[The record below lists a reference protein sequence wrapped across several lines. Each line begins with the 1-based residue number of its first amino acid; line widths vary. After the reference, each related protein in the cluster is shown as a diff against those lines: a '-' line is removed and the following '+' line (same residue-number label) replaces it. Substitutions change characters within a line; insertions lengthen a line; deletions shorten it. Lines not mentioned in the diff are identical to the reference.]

1 VGTSTLMSAD
11 VTFFF
16 DPNCPFTWR
25 TSRWLRSVTQ
35 ARGHSVDWRLMSLK
49 ILNEGQD
56 APEERRE
63 WLDQSI
69 RPVRVLFAARERLG
83 VAALDR
89 LYTEFGTRLHY
100 QGAGPGDDL
109 IKTALAAAELPDD
122 LIDAA
127 NDESLDAA
135 VKDSHNEGQ
144 ARVGQESGSPIIAIG
159 DGPGFFGPVVVPPP
173 SGESAERLYDA
184 VQLLS
189 AVPEFSELKRKRASL

>member
-1 VGTSTLMSAD
+1 
-11 VTFFF
+11 
-16 DPNCPFTWR
+16 
-25 TSRWLRSVTQ
+25 
-35 ARGHSVDWRLMSLK
+35 MSLK

-56 APEERRE
+56 TPEERRA

-83 VAALDR
+83 LAALDR

-100 QGAGPGDDL
+100 QAAGPGDEL
-109 IKTALAAAELPDD
+109 IKTALTAADLPDD

-127 NDESLDAA
+127 GDESLDAVIRA
-135 VKDSHNEGQ
+135 SHDEGQ

-173 SGESAERLYDA
+173 DGESADKLYDA
-184 VQLLS
+184 VRLLS
-189 AVPEFSELKRKRASL
+189 AVPEFSELKRKRASF